1 MDSFHDRP
9 IIMLPR
15 LVKLT
20 GSIVS
25 FTSFFFDRNEI
36 IEYYEKEFIDYNKM
50 LSDPIHWTQQYI
62 DLILSLTTINNI
74 PELEENIL
82 CYIKTLQEDID
93 TIKHIYPETK
103 KNIWVI
109 INNDDTTSI
118 LLENPHAKKYQKT
131 KQIISYGDF

>member
-1 MDSFHDRP
+1 MS
-9 IIMLPR
+9 LR

-20 GSIVS
+20 SSLVS

-74 PELEENIL
+74 P
-82 CYIKTLQEDID
+82 D
-93 TIKHIYPETK
+93 
-103 KNIWVI
+103 
-109 INNDDTTSI
+109 SS
-118 LLENPHAKKYQKT
+118 LLRNRLHKIFGRVFFIQKQ
-131 KQIISYGDF
+131 KD